1 MTSLSAFNNMTTKQQ
16 NKLNMYL
23 AVKAVLDANN
33 SIWQPLAAFADGYA
47 GLNTQIGSIQTLE
60 QSQNLDTSGIAQDKQ
75 ASKVAMATAAI
86 GIALAVR
93 AYAVKTKNN
102 TLAKEVDFNQ
112 SDLTGARDTD
122 AVEDCQNIHDAATTN
137 LAALAAYGVTAAK
150 LTALQTAI
158 TAFSGLMG
166 KPRQTIASSKTVTQ
180 QLSDAFDATDLV
192 LKEELDNLIGQ
203 FADTNA
209 GFVSDY
215 QNARTIVDQSASHA
229 SPNQPTPAP
238 TPTVTPATPPTPKP

>member
-1 MTSLSAFNNMTTKQQ
+1 MTTKQQ

-23 AVKAVLDANN
+23 AVKAVLDAND
-33 SIWQPLAAFADGYA
+33 SVWQSLPAFADGYA
-47 GLNTQIGSIQTLE
+47 GLSTQIGSIQALA
-60 QSQNLDTSGIAQDKQ
+60 QNQNLDTSGIAQDKQ

-86 GIALAVR
+86 GIASAVR

-102 TLAKEVDFNQ
+102 TLANEVDFNQ
-112 SDLTGARDTD
+112 SDLTGARDAD
-122 AVEDCQNIHDAATTN
+122 AVENCQNIHDAANTS

-150 LTALQTAI
+150 LAALQTAI

-166 KPRQTIASSKTVTQ
+166 KPRQTIATGKTVTQ
-180 QLSDAFDATDLV
+180 QLGDAFDAADLA
-192 LKEELDNLIGQ
+192 LNEELDNLIGQ
-203 FADTNA
+203 FTDTNA

-215 QNARTIVDQSASHA
+215 QNARIIVDAAASHA

-238 TPTVTPATPPTPKP
+238 TPAAPTGLKTNP